1 MLHKSSDALSGVRL
15 NVPRVG
21 STVHG
26 AENSVEHVKGL
37 LLLFF
42 LPKDPKESVMV
53 ITGGKASPST
63 VSNPDGG
70 IG

>member
-1 MLHKSSDALSGVRL
+1 MMFH
-15 NVPRVG
+15 G
-21 STVHG
+21 SARPSMM

-37 LLLFF
+37 LLLLF
-42 LPKDPKESVMV
+42 LPKDPKESVVV
-53 ITGGKASPST
+53 ITGGKASLPT